1 MCVSAGVHMPRYYD
15 IKGLPQMS
23 VLTFLPCLRH
33 VISSAIHS
41 AYARLVGPQA
51 SMGLQA
57 LPAVL
62 HGKTGFQMHATAPSF
77 MYSGNL
83 NSDIQICM
91 ASTQSSLQP
100 DVQ

>member
-1 MCVSAGVHMPRYYD
+1 
-15 IKGLPQMS
+15 MS

-33 VISSAIHS
+33 VTSSAIHS
-41 AYARLVGPQA
+41 AYARLVSPQA
-51 SMGLQA
+51 SVGLQA

-62 HGKTGFQMHATAPSF
+62 RGKTGFQMHATAPSS

-83 NSDIQICM
+83 NSDTQICM
-91 ASTQSSLQP
+91 TGTQPSLQP